1 MVTLVANLSRTDR
14 VTWTRLPLTVV
25 PVTQFPAPQHLQQY
39 PIHTAAVRHKQ
50 QSKVLPMVFI
60 GLGVIGT
67 LLGLLVV
74 LDRPLTQTLL
84 AVLPF
89 TAILL
94 VGVWFLTYID
104 RWEPEPPHYIIGAFL
119 WGAGVSAFVS
129 GIVNT
134 IFLVATQDRTATAM
148 YSAPLIEESTKAAFL
163 LVVLLATRRGRAEFN
178 SLTDAL
184 VYGGMV
190 GLGFAWIE
198 HISYVLMTDDWAIAT
213 QTLAVRLILV
223 SYLHPIL
230 TMIVAIGI
238 WKGINSTGAMKIGWP
253 VIGWVAAVILH
264 FLHNGSSVLFGASGI
279 RFVAVIELAVF
290 IWLIV
295 LGIRAKKR
303 EEAEIVR
310 QLPAMV
316 HFGWITPLE
325 AGWLASKQAR
335 KGYITQVGKGPNA
348 VTLRDFIQNT
358 TELALLRGRLDATGG
373 VNPPTEWLQ
382 LHAELTDLVSHQR
395 PVVHSILS
403 GGDGRGQWNSMAGQP
418 GPQWGAPPR

>member
-1 MVTLVANLSRTDR
+1 M
-14 VTWTRLPLTVV
+14 
-25 PVTQFPAPQHLQQY
+25 PQHQQQY
-39 PIHTAAVRHKQ
+39 PIHAAAVRHKQ

-60 GLGVIGT
+60 CLGVLGT
-67 LLGLLVV
+67 LFGLLVV
-74 LDRPLTQTLL
+74 LDRPLSQTLL

-89 TAILL
+89 TALL
-94 VGVWFLTYID
+94 LAGVWFLTYID
-104 RWEPEPPHYIIGAFL
+104 RWEPEPPHYVLGAFL
-119 WGAGVSAFVS
+119 WGAGVSAFIS
-129 GIVNT
+129 AIVNT
-134 IFLVATQDRTATAM
+134 IFLGVTQDMTATAM

-163 LVVLLATRRGRAEFN
+163 LIVLLATRHGRAEFN

-198 HISYVLMTDDWAIAT
+198 HIGYVLMTDDWAIAT

-238 WKGINSTGAMKIGWP
+238 WKGVNATGAMKIGWP
-253 VIGWVAAVILH
+253 VLGWVAAVVLH
-264 FLHNGSSVLFGASGI
+264 FLHNGSTVLFGASGLL
-279 RFVAVIELAVF
+279 FVAAIELGVF

-295 LGIRAKKR
+295 MGVRSKKR

-325 AGWLASKQAR
+325 AGWLANKEAR
-335 KGYITQVGKGPNA
+335 KGYITQTGKGANA
-348 VTLRDFIQNT
+348 RTLKDFIQNT

-373 VNPPTEWLQ
+373 VNPPREWLQ
-382 LHAELTDLVSHQR
+382 LHAELSSLVSHQR
-395 PVVHSILS
+395 PVVDSILR
-403 GGDGRGQWNSMAGQP
+403 GGGQWNPMAGQP